1 MNVYFGAW
9 ARANNVSD
17 AIIPYVGMD
26 YGSFNLGI
34 SYDVNVSGFKVAS
47 QSQGGFE
54 ISLIYILK
62 NQLTAAQN
70 MKCSALDF

>member
-1 MNVYFGAW
+1 MITKPVNVYFGAW

-47 QSQGGFE
+47 QSSGWFR
-54 ISLIYILK
+54 
-62 NQLTAAQN
+62 NLTDLYFQKTN
-70 MKCSALDF
+70 